1 MRQEFQMEITDL
13 AFGGDGVGR
22 IENMVCF
29 VPYTV
34 PEDVVRVEITELKKK
49 FLRGRMLEVIQPSPW
64 RTEPVCPHF
73 GVCGGCNWQH
83 VKYERQLTA
92 KKDHLK
98 NILRKITGIDAEV
111 GEVLPSEKIYHYRRS
126 GRLQISPGGRLGF
139 FRSGST
145 RVVPIRSCPIFEET
159 LNSVL
164 PRIEAELRTA
174 HPLPV
179 EVEIESRDG
188 RHAEYVFLHPGDYSQ
203 QGFIQANR
211 HVNTLLQTYVRRW
224 IAESLGMEGAGPS
237 GRSSDGSP
245 GQPRSIDSLI
255 LDLYC
260 GDGNLSLPLR
270 DLPVRIRGYDISAPA
285 VARAQRDAS
294 ASGLSHFVY
303 SQSALESALE
313 EIIEHRENVAAVICD
328 PPRQGLGPMSTVMA
342 SIRAPLF
349 VYISCI
355 PAILARD
362 LQVFLKSGY
371 VLRDIQPM
379 DMFPHTF
386 HLETAAV
393 LELDGGGVP

>member
-22 IENMVCF
+22 IDNMVCF

-34 PEDVVRVEITELKKK
+34 PEDVVRVEVTERKKN
-49 FLRGRMLEVIQPSPW
+49 FLRGRTLEIVQPSPW

-73 GVCGGCNWQH
+73 GICGGCNWQH

-92 KKDHLK
+92 KQDHLK

-111 GEVLPSEKIYHYRRS
+111 RHVLPSEKIYHYRRS
-126 GRLQISPGGRLGF
+126 GRLQISPDGRLGF

-145 RVVPIRSCPIFEET
+145 SVVPIRSCPIFEEA
-159 LNSVL
+159 LNSAF
-164 PRIEAELRTA
+164 PAIEAELKTVR
-174 HPLPV
+174 PLPV
-179 EVEIESRDG
+179 EVEMESRDSL
-188 RHAEYVFLHPGDYSQ
+188 HADYSFLYPGDYSQ

-211 HVNTLLQTYVRRW
+211 HVNTLLQAYVRSR
-224 IAESLGMEGAGPS
+224 IAESVAAEDPEITGQ
-237 GRSSDGSP
+237 SP
-245 GQPRSIDSLI
+245 DTANLV

-260 GDGNLSLPLR
+260 GDGNLSLPLH
-270 DLPVRIRGYDISAPA
+270 DLPVHVRGYDISAPA
-285 VARAQRDAS
+285 VARARAKAAARD
-294 ASGLSHFVY
+294 LSHFVY
-303 SQSALESALE
+303 SQSALQAVFE
-313 EIIEHRENVAAVICD
+313 EIIEHREKVAAIICD

-393 LELDGGGVP
+393 LELNGGGDP